1 MKKILN
7 SKFVI
12 PSIFLAIIAVG
23 GLSIYLFTPEREISI
38 HADHKLFNS
47 ANELEEY
54 ADLIVVGETVAEFS
68 EHKPTI
74 TYTPEGRYQDFYTIT
89 DVKYSKIL
97 KGNFS
102 EKFISVI
109 QGAALIESPY
119 KLQKDLLLRED
130 MTLMEKGKKYLL
142 FLKKTDIAGV
152 YSIISLNQGKFNID
166 NLDLK
171 EKDMEKQNHQFKTL
185 KQDVLNKFNKKF

>member
-38 HADHKLFNS
+38 HADRKLFNS